1 MFTPCYDGRF
11 ILQASEIHRAEDWNQ
26 VVDVIVI
33 WGRGFSSMDGKS
45 GILGALTGLV
55 ADLDKNSSTL
65 HACLLI
71 AWVMVGDGC

>member
-1 MFTPCYDGRF
+1 
-11 ILQASEIHRAEDWNQ
+11 
-26 VVDVIVI
+26 
-33 WGRGFSSMDGKS
+33 MDGK
-45 GILGALTGLV
+45 GGNFGALTGLV